1 MTATTNTNT
10 NPSLDNTPL
19 SYQRPSTST
28 SPSQSLSPPAVEG
41 TLHSTARAS
50 SKTSTSNPPNKIE
63 KRSKN
68 TQAARRYRQ
77 KRVDQM
83 AGLETKLKESEEEK
97 EALKMRVARLEGEV
111 EILRGLLNKG

>member
-1 MTATTNTNT
+1 MTTTTTTNT
-10 NPSLDNTPL
+10 NPSLDDNTPL
-19 SYQRPSTST
+19 SHQRPSTST
-28 SPSQSLSPPAVEG
+28 SPSLSQSPPA
-41 TLHSTARAS
+41 TT
-50 SKTSTSNPPNKIE
+50 SKPTSNSNPGNKIE

-83 AGLETKLKESEEEK
+83 VGMETKLKESEDEK

-111 EILRGLLNKG
+111 EILRGLLREKG